1 MELIKIYQ
9 GNLVDAR
16 ELHGFLESKRDFS
29 NWITQRIKRYG
40 FKEGVDYTSY
50 NKIVERKK
58 GATRRVEY
66 NLTLNMAKELSMVEN
81 NDKGRQARLYFI
93 EAEEIITLLRIKEN
107 KRFEAFTKLE
117 ITKGKLRQNV
127 INLGGTDSNY
137 IQIDVAGQ
145 KVLFNGQ
152 VIPDEELP
160 TILLKGRD
168 FATSMTIEILKEK
181 PLSMEDIEEVNK
193 LHHDDIRNVIVKD
206 LGKKPEELPREEKI
220 KKLGE

>member
-1 MELIKIYQ
+1 MSTKVNFTRQ
-9 GNLVDAR
+9 SHSVN
-16 ELHGFLESKRDFS
+16 
-29 NWITQRIKRYG
+29 
-40 FKEGVDYTSY
+40 

-93 EAEEIITLLRIKEN
+93 EAEEIITLLRIKAN
-107 KRFEAFTKLE
+107 KRLEAFTKLE
-117 ITKGKLRQNV
+117 TTKGKLHQNV
-127 INLGGTDSNY
+127 INLGGTNSNY
-137 IQIDVAGQ
+137 IQIDIAGQ

-168 FATSMTIEILKEK
+168 FATSMTIEVLKEK
-181 PLSMEDIEEVNK
+181 ELSMEDIEEINK
-193 LHHDDIRNVIVKD
+193 LHHNDIRNVIEKD
-206 LGKKPEELPREEKI
+206 LGKKPEELPREENI